1 MKKTLAAVAVLGAFA
16 GSAFAADVTI
26 YGRIDTGLAYTNTEK
41 VNNEGVKTKDASALS
56 MVSGGSTTSRLGIKG
71 SEQISENLT
80 VGFVLEKGLTI
91 DDGTS
96 SNDVMFDR
104 ESTIWA
110 KTNFGTVYAGRI
122 SSLMSDGGSMA
133 MWGTHVAF
141 GSGTGGSF
149 GAGYTLL
156 ATQSRASN
164 RISYVSPE
172 FAGFKV
178 AAEYSMG
185 GGTYGEYDKEVSTE
199 ENTREYDRE
208 AALGVEYKNGA
219 FGGSLV
225 VATIFEDDFY
235 SEDSGVLTHKGHD
248 KDPEDQWTV
257 SLAADYDFGVAKVY
271 VAGQYFK
278 DANTVGSFNTTNF
291 VSAFK
296 DRDEL
301 EGYGFVV
308 GADVPLA
315 GGTLTVGGAYTDGE
329 DKAKNASLEFSGWNV
344 GAQYKYQLSKR
355 TRVYATVGY
364 TNLEADQDGWT
375 DKEEYKYWGGNIGMA
390 HYF

>member
-16 GSAFAADVTI
+16 GSALAADVTI
-26 YGRIDTGLAYTNTEK
+26 YGRIDTGFAYTNTEK
-41 VNNEGVKTKDASALS
+41 TNNEGVKTTDESAFE
-56 MVSGGSTTSRLGIKG
+56 MISGGSTTSRFGIKG
-71 SEQISENLT
+71 SEEISENLT

-96 SNDVMFDR
+96 SNDTMFDR
-104 ESTIWA
+104 ESSLWV
-110 KTNFGTVYAGRI
+110 KTNFGTLYAGRLG
-122 SSLMSDGGSMA
+122 SLFSDGGSLA
-133 MWGTHVAF
+133 MWGNHVAF

-149 GAGYTLL
+149 GAGYGLL
-156 ATQSRASN
+156 ASQSRASN
-164 RISYVSPE
+164 RIAYVSPTI
-172 FAGFKV
+172 AGFKV

-185 GGTYGEYDKEVSTE
+185 GGTYGKYEDKVGTE

-219 FGGSLV
+219 FGGALV

-235 SEDSGVLTHKGHD
+235 SAKEGGNGVLDHKHGA
-248 KDPEDQWTV
+248 DPEDQWTV

-278 DANTVGSFNTTNF
+278 DANEVGSFEELGAL
-291 VSAFK
+291 SGM
-296 DRDEL
+296 DEL

-315 GGTLTVGGAYTDGE
+315 GGLLTVGGAYTDGE
-329 DKAKNASLEFSGWNV
+329 DKAKNSSLEFSGWNV

-364 TNLEADQDGWT
+364 TNLEAEKDSWS
-375 DKEEYKYWGGNIGMA
+375 DKEEYKYWGGNVGIA

>member
-16 GSAFAADVTI
+16 GSALAADVTI
-26 YGRIDTGLAYTNTEK
+26 YGRIDTGFAYTNTEK
-41 VNNEGVKTKDASALS
+41 TNTEGVKTTDESAFE
-56 MVSGGSTTSRLGIKG
+56 MISGGSTTSRFGIKG
-71 SEQISENLT
+71 SEEISENLT

-96 SNDVMFDR
+96 SNDTMFDR
-104 ESTIWA
+104 ESSLWV
-110 KTNFGTVYAGRI
+110 KTNFGTLYAGRLG
-122 SSLMSDGGSMA
+122 SLFSDGGSLA
-133 MWGTHVAF
+133 MWGNHVAF

-149 GAGYTLL
+149 GAGYGLL
-156 ATQSRASN
+156 ASQSRASN
-164 RISYVSPE
+164 RIAYVSPT

-185 GGTYGEYDKEVSTE
+185 GGTYGEYADEVGTE
-199 ENTREYDRE
+199 ENTREDDRE
-208 AALGVEYKNGA
+208 AALGIEYKNGA
-219 FGGSLV
+219 FGGALV
-225 VATIFEDDFY
+225 VATIFENDFY
-235 SEDSGVLTHKGHD
+235 KGVDGELDHSEGHNR
-248 KDPEDQWTV
+248 DPEDQWTV

-278 DANTVGSFNTTNF
+278 DANEVGSFEEL
-291 VSAFK
+291 SALSGM
-296 DRDEL
+296 DEL

-315 GGTLTVGGAYTDGE
+315 GGLLTVGGAYTDGE
-329 DKAKNASLEFSGWNV
+329 DKAKNSSLEFSGWNV

-364 TNLEADQDGWT
+364 TNLEAEKDSWS
-375 DKEEYKYWGGNIGMA
+375 DKEEYKYWGGNVGIA

>member
-16 GSAFAADVTI
+16 GSALAADVTI
-26 YGRIDTGLAYTNTEK
+26 YGRIDTGLQYTNTETTDIK
-41 VNNEGVKTKDASALS
+41 GVTAEDTAFK

-96 SNDVMFDR
+96 SNDTMFDR
-104 ESTIWA
+104 ESTVWA

-133 MWGTHVAF
+133 MWGKHVAF

-164 RISYVSPE
+164 RISYMSPE

-185 GGTYGEYDKEVSTE
+185 GGTYGEYEDEVSTE

-208 AALGVEYKNGA
+208 AALGVEYNNGA
-219 FGGSLV
+219 FGGSFV
-225 VATIFEDDFY
+225 VATVFEDDFY
-235 SEDSGVLTHKGHD
+235 SEDDGKLSHTGHG

-278 DANTVGSFNTTNF
+278 DANTVGTFEELS
-291 VSAFK
+291 VLSG
-296 DRDEL
+296 RDEL

-308 GADVPLA
+308 GADIPLA
-315 GGTLTVGGAYTDGE
+315 GGLLTVGGAYTDGE
-329 DKAKNASLEFSGWNV
+329 DKAKDSKIEFDGWNV

-364 TNLEADQDGWT
+364 TNLEAETGLAT
-375 DKEEYKYWGGNIGMA
+375 DETNEYKYWGGNVGIA

>member
-16 GSAFAADVTI
+16 GSALAADVTI
-26 YGRIDTGLAYTNTEK
+26 YGRIDTGLQYTNTETTDIK
-41 VNNEGVKTKDASALS
+41 GVTAEDTAFK

-96 SNDVMFDR
+96 SNDTMFDR
-104 ESTIWA
+104 ESTVWA

-133 MWGTHVAF
+133 MWGKHVAF

-164 RISYVSPE
+164 RISYMSPE

-185 GGTYGEYDKEVSTE
+185 GGTYGEYEDEVSTE

-208 AALGVEYKNGA
+208 AALGVEYNNGA
-219 FGGSLV
+219 FGGSFV
-225 VATIFEDDFY
+225 VATVFEDDFY
-235 SEDSGVLTHKGHD
+235 SEDGGKLSHTGHG

-278 DANTVGSFNTTNF
+278 DANTVGTFEELS
-291 VSAFK
+291 VLSG
-296 DRDEL
+296 RDEL

-308 GADVPLA
+308 GADIPLA
-315 GGTLTVGGAYTDGE
+315 GGLLTVGGAYTDGE
-329 DKAKNASLEFSGWNV
+329 DKAKDSKIEFDGWNV

-364 TNLEADQDGWT
+364 TNLEAETGLAT
-375 DKEEYKYWGGNIGMA
+375 DETNEYKYWGGNVGIA

>member
-16 GSAFAADVTI
+16 GSALAADVTI
-26 YGRIDTGLAYTNTEK
+26 YGRIDTGLQYTNTETTDIK
-41 VNNEGVKTKDASALS
+41 GVTAEDTAFK

-96 SNDVMFDR
+96 SNDTMFDR
-104 ESTIWA
+104 ESTVWA

-133 MWGTHVAF
+133 MWGKHVAF

-164 RISYVSPE
+164 RISYMSPE

-185 GGTYGEYDKEVSTE
+185 GGTYGEYEDEVSTE

-208 AALGVEYKNGA
+208 AALGVEYNNGA
-219 FGGSLV
+219 FGGSFV
-225 VATIFEDDFY
+225 VATVFEDDFY
-235 SEDSGVLTHKGHD
+235 SEDGGKLDHAGHG

-278 DANTVGSFNTTNF
+278 DANTVGTFEELS
-291 VSAFK
+291 VLS

-308 GADVPLA
+308 GADIPLA
-315 GGTLTVGGAYTDGE
+315 GGLLTVGGAYTDGE
-329 DKAKNASLEFSGWNV
+329 DKAKDSKIEFDGWNV

-364 TNLEADQDGWT
+364 TNLEAETGLAT
-375 DKEEYKYWGGNIGMA
+375 DETNEYKYWGGNVGIA

>member
-16 GSAFAADVTI
+16 GSALAADVTI
-26 YGRIDTGLAYTNTEK
+26 YGRIDTGLGYTNTEK
-41 VNNEGVKTKDASALS
+41 FDQNGVKTTDDSALS
-56 MVSGGSTTSRLGIKG
+56 MISGGSTTSRFGIKG
-71 SEQISENLT
+71 SEEISENLT

-96 SNDVMFDR
+96 KNDTMFDR
-104 ESTIWA
+104 ESSLWV
-110 KTNFGTVYAGRI
+110 KTDFGTVYAGRLG
-122 SSLMSDGGSMA
+122 SLFSDGGSMA
-133 MWGTHVAF
+133 MWGNHVAF
-141 GSGTGGSF
+141 GSGTGGSY

-156 ATQSRASN
+156 ASQSRASN
-164 RISYVSPE
+164 RISYASPVVGGIK
-172 FAGFKV
+172 F

-185 GGTYGEYDKEVSTE
+185 GAE
-199 ENTREYDRE
+199 ENTRDTDRE

-219 FGGSLV
+219 FGAAMV
-225 VATIFEDDFY
+225 VGTIIE
-235 SEDSGVLTHKGHD
+235 ERAEHGV
-248 KDPEDQWTV
+248 DPEDQYTV
-257 SLAADYDFGVAKVY
+257 NLAADYDFGVAKVY
-271 VAGQYFK
+271 LAGQYFK
-278 DANTVGSFNTTNF
+278 DADTVGSFNTDNF
-291 VSAFK
+291 ATAFTG
-296 DRDEL
+296 RDEL

-329 DKAKNASLEFSGWNV
+329 DKAKDSSLEFSGWNV

-364 TNLEADQDGWT
+364 TNLEAEQDSWS

>member
-16 GSAFAADVTI
+16 GSALAADVTI
-26 YGRIDTGLAYTNTEK
+26 YGRIDTGLQYTNTETTNIK
-41 VNNEGVKTKDASALS
+41 GVTAEDTAFK

-96 SNDVMFDR
+96 SNDTMFDR
-104 ESTIWA
+104 ESTVWA
-110 KTNFGTVYAGRI
+110 KTNFGTIYAGRI

-133 MWGTHVAF
+133 MWGKHVAF

-164 RISYVSPE
+164 RISYMSPE

-185 GGTYGEYDKEVSTE
+185 GGTYGEYENEVSTE

-208 AALGVEYKNGA
+208 AALGVEYNNGA
-219 FGGSLV
+219 FGGSFV
-225 VATIFEDDFY
+225 VATVFEDDFY
-235 SEDSGVLTHKGHD
+235 SEASGELSHTGHG

-278 DANTVGSFNTTNF
+278 DANTVGTFEELS
-291 VSAFK
+291 VLSG
-296 DRDEL
+296 RDEL

-308 GADVPLA
+308 GADIPLA
-315 GGTLTVGGAYTDGE
+315 GGLLTVGGAYTDGE
-329 DKAKNASLEFSGWNV
+329 DKAKDSKIEFDGWNV

-364 TNLEADQDGWT
+364 TNLEAETGLAT
-375 DKEEYKYWGGNIGMA
+375 DETNEYKYWGGNVGIA

>member
-16 GSAFAADVTI
+16 GSALAADVTI
-26 YGRIDTGLAYTNTEK
+26 YGRIDTGLQYTNTETTDIK
-41 VNNEGVKTKDASALS
+41 GVTAEDTAFK

-96 SNDVMFDR
+96 SNDTMFDR
-104 ESTIWA
+104 ESTVWA
-110 KTNFGTVYAGRI
+110 KTNFGTIYAGRI

-133 MWGTHVAF
+133 MWGKHVAF

-164 RISYVSPE
+164 RISYMSPE

-185 GGTYGEYDKEVSTE
+185 GGTYGEYENEVGTE

-208 AALGVEYKNGA
+208 AALGVEYNNGA

-235 SEDSGVLTHKGHD
+235 SEAGGELSHAGHG

-278 DANTVGSFNTTNF
+278 DANEVGSFEELS
-291 VSAFK
+291 VLSGK
-296 DRDEL
+296 DEL

-308 GADVPLA
+308 GADIPLA
-315 GGTLTVGGAYTDGE
+315 GGLLTVGGAYTDGE
-329 DKAKNASLEFSGWNV
+329 DKAKDSKIEFDGWNV

-364 TNLEADQDGWT
+364 TNLEAETGLAT
-375 DKEEYKYWGGNIGMA
+375 DETNEYKYWGGNVGIA